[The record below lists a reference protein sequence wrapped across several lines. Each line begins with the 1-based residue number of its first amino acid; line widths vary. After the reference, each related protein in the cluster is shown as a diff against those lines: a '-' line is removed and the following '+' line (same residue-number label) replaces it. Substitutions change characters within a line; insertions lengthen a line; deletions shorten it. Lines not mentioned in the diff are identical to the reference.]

1 LQNISMENISIR
13 ESTYDDIPSLLELLY
28 ELGRPKPQ
36 KDNEL
41 EKFTALLKNYMQ
53 EDDKKI
59 LVAQIVN
66 SKIIGMISI
75 VFLSRLNQNTS
86 EMYVPEL
93 IVSQNYHS
101 KGIGKKLLNFSIK
114 LGKEKK
120 CHRIRL
126 ESGNQR
132 IESHKFYKHLGFE
145 DSSIFFTKNL

>member
-1 LQNISMENISIR
+1 MENITIR
-13 ESTYDDIPSLLELLY
+13 ESTYDDIPSLLELLD
-28 ELGRPKPQ
+28 ELGRPKPHT
-36 KDNEL
+36 DNEL
-41 EKFTALLKNYMQ
+41 EKFTALLKTYMQ

-59 LVAQIVN
+59 LVAQIDN
-66 SKIIGMISI
+66 SKIIGMISM

>member
-1 LQNISMENISIR
+1 MENITIR
-13 ESTYDDIPSLLELLY
+13 ESTYDDIPSLLELLD

-36 KDNEL
+36 TDNEL
-41 EKFTALLKNYMQ
+41 EKFTTLLKNYMQ

-59 LVAQIVN
+59 LVAQIDN
-66 SKIIGMISI
+66 SKIIGMISM

-101 KGIGKKLLNFSIK
+101 KGIGKKLINFSIK

>member
-1 LQNISMENISIR
+1 MENIKIR
-13 ESTYDDIPSLLELLY
+13 ESISDDITSLLELLY

-36 KDNEL
+36 KDNDL

-59 LVAQIVN
+59 LVAQIDN

>member
-1 LQNISMENISIR
+1 MENISIR

-36 KDNEL
+36 KDNDL

-53 EDDKKI
+53 DDDKKI

-132 IESHKFYKHLGFE
+132 VESHKFYKHLGFE
-145 DSSIFFTKNL
+145 NSSMFFTKNL

>member
-1 LQNISMENISIR
+1 MENITIR
-13 ESTYDDIPSLLELLY
+13 ESTYDDMPSLLELLY

-36 KDNEL
+36 ADNEL

-59 LVAQIVN
+59 LVAQIDN
-66 SKIIGMISI
+66 SKIIGMISMI
-75 VFLSRLNQNTS
+75 FLSRLNQNTS

-132 IESHKFYKHLGFE
+132 IESHKFYRHLGFE

>member
-1 LQNISMENISIR
+1 MENITIR
-13 ESTYDDIPSLLELLY
+13 ESIYDDIPSLLELLY

-36 KDNEL
+36 SDNEL
-41 EKFTALLKNYMQ
+41 EDSTNLLKHHLND
-53 EDDKKI
+53 DDKKI
-59 LVAQIVN
+59 LVAQIDD
-66 SKIIGMISI
+66 SKIIGMISM
-75 VFLSRLNQNTS
+75 VFLSRLNQKTL
-86 EMYVPEL
+86 ELYIPEL

>member
-1 LQNISMENISIR
+1 MENITIR
-13 ESTYDDIPSLLELLY
+13 ESIYDDIPSLLELLY

-36 KDNEL
+36 KNNEL
-41 EKFTALLKNYMQ
+41 KKFTKLLKNYMQ

-59 LVAQIVN
+59 LVAQIDN

-75 VFLSRLNQNTS
+75 IFLSRLNQNTL

-101 KGIGKKLLNFSIK
+101 KGIGKKLINFSIK
-114 LGKEKK
+114 LGKEKQ

-132 IESHKFYKHLGFE
+132 VESHKFYKHLGFE

>member
-1 LQNISMENISIR
+1 MENITIR
-13 ESTYDDIPSLLELLY
+13 ESISDDIPLLLELLY

-41 EKFTALLKNYMQ
+41 ENFTQLLKNNIN
-53 EDDKKI
+53 DNDKKI
-59 LVAQIVN
+59 LVAKIDD
-66 SKIIGMISI
+66 SKIVGLISL
-75 VFLSRLNQNTS
+75 VFLPRLNQKTL
-86 EMYVPEL
+86 ELYVPEL
-93 IVSQNYHS
+93 IVSQNYQS
-101 KGIGKKLLNFSIK
+101 QGIGTKLINFSIE

-145 DSSIFFTKNL
+145 NSSMFFTKNL

>member
-1 LQNISMENISIR
+1 MENITIR
-13 ESTYDDIPSLLELLY
+13 ESTYDDIPSLLELLD

-41 EKFTALLKNYMQ
+41 EKFTALLKHYMQ

-59 LVAQIVN
+59 LVAQIDN
-66 SKIIGMISI
+66 SKIIGMISM

-101 KGIGKKLLNFSIK
+101 KGIGKKLINFSIK

-145 DSSIFFTKNL
+145 NSSIFFTKNL

>member
-1 LQNISMENISIR
+1 MENTTIR

-41 EKFTALLKNYMQ
+41 ETFTKLLKNYMQ

-59 LVAQIVN
+59 LVAEIEN
-66 SKIIGMISI
+66 SKIVGMMSI
-75 VFLSRLNQNTS
+75 VFLSRLNQNTL

-101 KGIGKKLLNFSIK
+101 KGIGKKLINFSIE

-120 CHRIRL
+120 CHRMRL

-132 IESHKFYKHLGFE
+132 TESHKFYRNLGFE
-145 DSSIFFTKNL
+145 NSSIFFTKNL

>member
-1 LQNISMENISIR
+1 MENITIR
-13 ESTYDDIPSLLELLY
+13 ESTHDDIPSLLELLY

-41 EKFTALLKNYMQ
+41 EKFTKLLKNYMQ

-59 LVAQIVN
+59 LVAQIDN
-66 SKIIGMISI
+66 SKIIGMISM

-101 KGIGKKLLNFSIK
+101 QGIGKKLLNFSIK

-132 IESHKFYKHLGFE
+132 IESHKFYKHLEFE

>member
-1 LQNISMENISIR
+1 MENITIR
-13 ESTYDDIPSLLELLY
+13 ESTYDDMPSLLELLY

-36 KDNEL
+36 KENEL

-59 LVAQIVN
+59 LVAQIDN
-66 SKIIGMISI
+66 SKIIGMISM
-75 VFLSRLNQNTS
+75 VFLSRLNQNTL

-101 KGIGKKLLNFSIK
+101 KGIGKKLINFSIK

-145 DSSIFFTKNL
+145 DSSVFFTKNL

>member
-1 LQNISMENISIR
+1 MENTTIR
-13 ESTYDDIPSLLELLY
+13 ESTYHDIPSLLELLY

-41 EKFTALLKNYMQ
+41 ETFAKLLKNYMQ

-59 LVAQIVN
+59 LVAELEN
-66 SKIIGMISI
+66 SKIIGMVSI
-75 VFLSRLNQNTS
+75 VFLSRLNQNTL

-93 IVSQNYHS
+93 IVSQNYRS
-101 KGIGKKLLNFSIK
+101 KGIGKKLINFSID

-132 IESHKFYKHLGFE
+132 NESHKFYKHLGFE
-145 DSSIFFTKNL
+145 NSSIFFTKNL

>member
-1 LQNISMENISIR
+1 MENITIR

-41 EKFTALLKNYMQ
+41 ETFTKLLKNYMQ

-59 LVAQIVN
+59 LVAQIEN
-66 SKIIGMISI
+66 SKIIGMISM

-101 KGIGKKLLNFSIK
+101 KGIGKKLINFSIE

-145 DSSIFFTKNL
+145 SSSIFFTKDL

>member
-1 LQNISMENISIR
+1 MENITIR
-13 ESTYDDIPSLLELLY
+13 EPTYDDIPSLLELLY

-59 LVAQIVN
+59 LVAQIGN
-66 SKIIGMISI
+66 SKIIGMISM
-75 VFLSRLNQNTS
+75 VFLSRLNQSTL
-86 EMYVPEL
+86 EMYIPEL

-120 CHRIRL
+120 CHRMRL
-126 ESGNQR
+126 ESGNHR

>member
-1 LQNISMENISIR
+1 MENITIR
-13 ESTYDDIPSLLELLY
+13 ESTYDDIPSLLELLD

-59 LVAQIVN
+59 LVAQIDN
-66 SKIIGMISI
+66 SKIIGMISM

-101 KGIGKKLLNFSIK
+101 KGIGKKLINFSIEI
-114 LGKEKK
+114 GKEKK

>member
-1 LQNISMENISIR
+1 MENITIR

-36 KDNEL
+36 QDNEL
-41 EKFTALLKNYMQ
+41 EKFTTLLKNYIQ

-59 LVAQIVN
+59 LVAQIDN
-66 SKIIGMISI
+66 SKIIGMISM

-101 KGIGKKLLNFSIK
+101 KGIGKKLINFSIE

-145 DSSIFFTKNL
+145 DSSVFFTKNL

>member
-1 LQNISMENISIR
+1 MEHILIR
-13 ESTYDDIPSLLELLY
+13 ESTFDDIPSLLELLY

-41 EKFTALLKNYMQ
+41 ETFTKLLKNYMQ

-59 LVAQIVN
+59 LVAQIQN
-66 SKIIGMISI
+66 LKIIGMMSI
-75 VFLSRLNQNTS
+75 VFLSRLNQNTL

-101 KGIGKKLLNFSIK
+101 KGIGKKLINFSIE

-120 CHRIRL
+120 CHRMRL

-145 DSSIFFTKNL
+145 NSSIFFTKNL

>member
-1 LQNISMENISIR
+1 MENITIR
-13 ESTYDDIPSLLELLY
+13 ESTYDDIPSLLELLD

-36 KDNEL
+36 KDNDL
-41 EKFTALLKNYMQ
+41 ENFTALLKNYMQ

-59 LVAQIVN
+59 LVAQIDN

>member
-1 LQNISMENISIR
+1 MEHIIIR
-13 ESTYDDIPSLLELLY
+13 ESTFDDIPSLLELLY

-41 EKFTALLKNYMQ
+41 ETFTKLLKNYMQ

-59 LVAQIVN
+59 LVAELEN
-66 SKIIGMISI
+66 SKIIGMVSI
-75 VFLSRLNQNTS
+75 VFLSRLNQNTL

-101 KGIGKKLLNFSIK
+101 KGIGKKLINFSIE

-120 CHRIRL
+120 CHRMRL

-145 DSSIFFTKNL
+145 SSSIFFTKDL